1 MFLFLDRYKKK
12 DGDDFTQIRIGR
24 VTRKTSKLN
33 IIVNISISV
42 MNGFLVANFIH
53 VLYDTF
59 NGVYM
64 YIYIY
69 FKLAKTVFE
78 FN

>member
-59 NGVYM
+59 KGVYM